1 MMSGGGID
9 IGKKLHVINI
19 TFNILNEGGN
29 TMSTDRNHLIAVIRD
44 SEKL

>member
-1 MMSGGGID
+1 MMSGGGII

-29 TMSTDRNHLIAVIRD
+29 AMSADRNHLIAVIRD
-44 SEKL
+44 SEKV